1 MPPSE
6 DDSPK
11 TGFIYGRLSRGE
23 TRREE
28 ERYGLTSA
36 SRRARVSKIVAI
48 LRETG
53 ALRGEMTP
61 AKLRR
66 VFEALG
72 PTFVKVGQILSK
84 IGRAHV

>member
-11 TGFIYGRLSRGE
+11 TGFIYGCLSRGE

-36 SRRARVSKIVAI
+36 SRRARVSKICLLYTSRSV
-48 LRETG
+48 
-53 ALRGEMTP
+53 
-61 AKLRR
+61 
-66 VFEALG
+66 
-72 PTFVKVGQILSK
+72 
-84 IGRAHV
+84 